1 MDWNKTITQKK
12 YQPQCIAPS
21 KSVLYLRLQGLKPW
35 ADRLR
40 VFFSLI
46 EENGNIFDFM
56 LLREE
61 MEQIAG
67 VSKHRLFY
75 QVTAESLKKMATTKC
90 NFEEE

>member
-1 MDWNKTITQKK
+1 MGLGAVPGNR
-12 YQPQCIAPS
+12 S
-21 KSVLYLRLQGLKPW
+21 KEH
-35 ADRLR
+35 
-40 VFFSLI
+40 I
-46 EENGNIFDFM
+46 EENGNISDFM